1 MTMLWSQIGLQLVN
15 GLVWSLIIALV
26 SLGLSLVLGLLGI
39 VNIAHGAFYM
49 LGATVGWYIIQITGN
64 FWIGLIVAPLLVGVL
79 GLLLERTTLRSI
91 MDKPHMTIIA
101 TFGFLLIF
109 QHLTL
114 LYFGGAPRQVVEPVQ
129 FQVSLFGYGYPG
141 YRIFVGML
149 AAIIISGLWTFL
161 HYTKYGRWIRAVKQ
175 DWELASSLG
184 IPVLGV
190 YTAVFGLGAFLAA
203 SAGILASPIVSVSFQ
218 MGMEMLVIVFIVVIV
233 GGVGSLKGAMV
244 ASLMFGELQGL
255 TAVFLNP
262 TEAKIITLVLMG
274 TVLLIRPQGIY
285 GKKV

>member
-1 MTMLWSQIGLQLVN
+1 MLWPQIGLQLIN

-64 FWIGLIVAPLLVGVL
+64 FWMGLIIAPLLVGIL
-79 GLLLERTTLRSI
+79 GLLVERTTLRSI
-91 MDKPHMTIIA
+91 LDQPHMSIIA

-114 LYFGGAPRQVVEPVQ
+114 LHFGGAPRQVGEPVQ
-129 FQVSLFGYGYPG
+129 FKVSLFGYGYSG
-141 YRIFVGML
+141 YRIFVGIL
-149 AAIIISGLWTFL
+149 AAIIIAGLWTFL
-161 HYTKYGRWIRAVKQ
+161 YRTKYGRWIRAVKQ
-175 DWELASSLG
+175 DRELALSLG
-184 IPVLGV
+184 IPVFWV
-190 YTAVFGLGAFLAA
+190 YTTVFGLGALLAA
-203 SAGILASPIVSVSFQ
+203 LAGILASPIVSVSFQ
-218 MGMEMLVIVFIVVIV
+218 MGMEMLVIAFIVVIV
-233 GGVGSLKGAMV
+233 GGGGSLKGALL

-262 TEAKIITLVLMG
+262 TEAKILTLVLMG

-285 GKKV
+285 GKKA